1 MNEQLLQDALLF
13 YELSL
18 TVGSSLDI
26 NENCDGFLKVLMSRR
41 NLDFCSVWIRNKHI
55 PGAKDDGTF
64 MVAYAN
70 PIVKQKTIEI
80 DEDFCALKH
89 LKEKQMYSIG
99 SSDKEWRDHIIEEN
113 VEGGR
118 FFYYRLEDLGFLKL
132 YSSTDDDLVNEIVLS
147 NLHNIIK
154 KFTVSMKACL
164 LQQFSLGNSELMH
177 AVARIA
183 S

>member
-1 MNEQLLQDALLF
+1 
-13 YELSL
+13 
-18 TVGSSLDI
+18 
-26 NENCDGFLKVLMSRR
+26 
-41 NLDFCSVWIRNKHI
+41 
-55 PGAKDDGTF
+55 
-64 MVAYAN
+64 
-70 PIVKQKTIEI
+70 
-80 DEDFCALKH
+80 
-89 LKEKQMYSIG
+89 MYSIS
-99 SSDKEWRDHIIEEN
+99 SSDKEWSDHIIEEN

-132 YSSTDDDLVNEIVLS
+132 YSSTEDDLVNEIILS